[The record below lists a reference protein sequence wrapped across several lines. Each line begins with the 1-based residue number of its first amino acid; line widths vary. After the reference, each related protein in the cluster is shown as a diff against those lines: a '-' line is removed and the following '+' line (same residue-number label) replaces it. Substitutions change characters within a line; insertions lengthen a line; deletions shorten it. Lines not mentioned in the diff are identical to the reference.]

1 MKRTIKIF
9 EQINTSCDE
18 NFYVE
23 FHVAIEN
30 NKNYHMKRIF
40 FPFTFFSMIAMAVV
54 LTACNGGSQAAHI
67 TDDAIAVKV
76 RPVNTT
82 QYAPVLKYSGTMAS
96 TAEARLSFKTGGII
110 SKIYIKEGDHVVRGQ
125 LLATLDLTE
134 VNAQA
139 RQAAQGVEKVQRDV
153 DRVRNLYN
161 DTVAT
166 LEQVQN
172 ATTQLQVAEE
182 SLRIARFNQQYAQ
195 IRATESGTILK
206 KLMNEGEMASPGT
219 PVFLYNGSAGNDWVI
234 RFGVSDKDW
243 AVLKK
248 GDKASVEIDAY
259 PNKSFT
265 GVITELAQGADVAS
279 GTYEVEVKVLPN
291 GARFA
296 AGLFSTVQLQPAA
309 AQTVTLVPV
318 EAIAEANDKT
328 GYVYT
333 VNADGKTVTK
343 NKVTIAFL
351 ENSKAAIVSGLD
363 SAVEV
368 ITEGVGYLTD
378 KSVVKVVK

>member
-1 MKRTIKIF
+1 MKSLF
-9 EQINTSCDE
+9 S
-18 NFYVE
+18 
-23 FHVAIEN
+23 
-30 NKNYHMKRIF
+30 
-40 FPFTFFSMIAMAVV
+40 PFTFFLMSAMAVV
-54 LTACNGGSQAAHI
+54 LTACNGGSQAAQVI
-67 TDDAIAVKV
+67 DDAIAVKV
-76 RPVNTT
+76 QPVTT
-82 QYAPVLKYSGTMAS
+82 TRYAPVLKYSGTMAS
-96 TAEARLSFKTGGII
+96 TAEARLSFKIGGIV
-110 SKIYIKEGDHVVRGQ
+110 SKIYVKEGDHVVRGQ

-134 VNAQA
+134 INAQVQ
-139 RQAAQGVEKVQRDV
+139 QASHGVEKVQRDV
-153 DRVRNLYN
+153 NRVKNLYN

-182 SLRIARFNQQYAQ
+182 SLHIARFNQQYAQ
-195 IRATESGTILK
+195 IRATESGIILK
-206 KLMNEGEMASPGT
+206 KLMNEGELASPGT
-219 PVFLYNGSAGNDWVI
+219 PVFTFNGTAGNDWVI

-259 PNKSFT
+259 PNKPFT
-265 GVITELAQGADVAS
+265 GIITEIAQGADVAS
-279 GTYEVEVKVLPN
+279 GTYEIEVKVLPG

-296 AGLFSTVQLQPAA
+296 AGLFSTVKLQPAA
-309 AQTVTLVPV
+309 EQTVTLVPV

-343 NKVTIAFL
+343 NKVVIAFL
-351 ENSKAAIVSGLD
+351 ENNKAAIVSGLD

-378 KSVVKVVK
+378 KSEVKVIK

>member
-1 MKRTIKIF
+1 
-9 EQINTSCDE
+9 
-18 NFYVE
+18 
-23 FHVAIEN
+23 
-30 NKNYHMKRIF
+30 MKRIF
-40 FPFTFFSMIAMAVV
+40 IPLTFLLMAAMAVV
-54 LTACNGGSQAAHI
+54 LAACNGGSQAAQV

-76 RPVNTT
+76 QPVTT
-82 QYAPVLKYSGTMAS
+82 TRYAPVLKYSGTMAS
-96 TAEARLSFKTGGII
+96 TAEARLSFKIGGII
-110 SKIYIKEGDHVVRGQ
+110 SKIYVKEGDQVVRGQ

-134 VNAQA
+134 INAQVQ
-139 RQAAQGVEKVQRDV
+139 QASQGVEKVQRDV
-153 DRVRNLYN
+153 NRVKNLYN

-182 SLRIARFNQQYAQ
+182 SLHIARFNQQYAQ
-195 IRATESGTILK
+195 IRATESGIILK
-206 KLMNEGEMASPGT
+206 KLMNEGELASSGT
-219 PVFLYNGSAGNDWVI
+219 PVFTFNGTAGNDWVI

-259 PNKSFT
+259 PNKPFT
-265 GVITELAQGADVAS
+265 GIITEIAQGADVAS
-279 GTYEVEVKVLPN
+279 GTYEIEVKVLP
-291 GARFA
+291 GGSRFA

-309 AQTVTLVPV
+309 EQKVTLVPV
-318 EAIAEANDKT
+318 EAIAEANDKS

-343 NKVTIAFL
+343 NKVLIAFL
-351 ENSKAAIVSGLD
+351 ENNKAAIVSGLD

-368 ITEGVGYLTD
+368 ITEGVGYLTE
-378 KSVVKVVK
+378 KSIVKVIK

>member
-1 MKRTIKIF
+1 MRTIYFPLTIL
-9 EQINTSCDE
+9 I
-18 NFYVE
+18 VIVIA
-23 FHVAIEN
+23 VAI
-30 NKNYHMKRIF
+30 
-40 FPFTFFSMIAMAVV
+40 
-54 LTACNGGSQAAHI
+54 TACNGGSKAADI
-67 TDDAIAVKV
+67 TEDAIAVKV
-76 RPVNTT
+76 QPVTT
-82 QYAPVLKYSGTMAS
+82 TRYAPVLKYSGTMAS
-96 TAEARLSFKTGGII
+96 TAEARLSFKIGGIV
-110 SKIYIKEGDHVVRGQ
+110 SKVFVKEGDHVVKGQ

-134 VNAQA
+134 INAQVQ
-139 RQAAQGVEKVQRDV
+139 QANQNVEKVQRDV
-153 DRVRNLYN
+153 NRVKNLYN

-182 SLRIARFNQQYAQ
+182 SFRIARFNQQYAQ

-206 KLMNEGEMASPGT
+206 KLMNEGEMAAPGA
-219 PVFLYNGSAGNDWVI
+219 PVFLFNGTAGNDWVI

-248 GDKASVEIDAY
+248 GDKAAIELDAY
-259 PNKSFT
+259 PNKTFT
-265 GVITELAQGADVAS
+265 GIITEIAEGADAAG

-296 AGLFSTVQLQPAA
+296 AGLFATVQLQPAA
-309 AQTVTLVPV
+309 EQTVTLVPV
-318 EAIAEANDKT
+318 EALSEANEKT

-351 ENSKAAIVSGLD
+351 ENNKAAIVSGLD
-363 SAVEV
+363 SVRDV
-368 ITEGVGYLTD
+368 ITDGVGYLTD
-378 KSVVKVVK
+378 KSVVKIIK

>member
-1 MKRTIKIF
+1 
-9 EQINTSCDE
+9 
-18 NFYVE
+18 
-23 FHVAIEN
+23 
-30 NKNYHMKRIF
+30 MKRIF
-40 FPFTFFSMIAMAVV
+40 FPLTFLLIAAVAVV
-54 LTACNGGSQAAHI
+54 LTGCNGHSQTATI
-67 TDDAIAVKV
+67 TEDAIAVKV
-76 RPVNTT
+76 QPVTT
-82 QYAPVLKYSGTMAS
+82 SRYAPVLKYSGSMAT
-96 TAEARLSFKTGGII
+96 TAEARLSFKIGGII
-110 SKIYIKEGDHVVRGQ
+110 SKIYVKEGDHVVRGQ

-134 VNAQA
+134 INAQVQ
-139 RQAAQGVEKVQRDV
+139 QASQGVDKVQRDV
-153 DRVRNLYN
+153 NRVKNLYN

-182 SLRIARFNQQYAQ
+182 SLRIAHFNQQYAQ

-206 KLMNEGEMASPGT
+206 KLMNEGELANPGS
-219 PVFLYNGSAGNDWVI
+219 PVFMFNGTAGNDWVI

-248 GDKASVEIDAY
+248 GDKAAVEIDAY
-259 PNKSFT
+259 PNKTFT
-265 GVITELAQGADVAS
+265 GIITEIAQGADVAS
-279 GTYEVEVKVLPN
+279 GTYEIEVKVLPG

-296 AGLFSTVQLQPAA
+296 AGLFSTIRLQPATE
-309 AQTVTLVPV
+309 QTVTMVPV
-318 EAIAEANDKT
+318 EALTEASDKT

-343 NKVTIAFL
+343 NKVIIAFL
-351 ENSKAAIVSGLD
+351 ENNKAAIVSGLD
-363 SAVEV
+363 SAKEV

>member
-1 MKRTIKIF
+1 
-9 EQINTSCDE
+9 
-18 NFYVE
+18 
-23 FHVAIEN
+23 
-30 NKNYHMKRIF
+30 MKRIF
-40 FPFTFFSMIAMAVV
+40 FPLTFLLVTVMAVV
-54 LTACNGGSQAAHI
+54 LTSCNGDSQAAQV

-76 RPVNTT
+76 QPVTT
-82 QYAPVLKYSGTMAS
+82 TRYAPVLKYSGTMAS
-96 TAEARLSFKTGGII
+96 TAEARLSFKIGGII
-110 SKIYIKEGDHVVRGQ
+110 SKIYVKEGDHVVRGQ

-134 VNAQA
+134 INAQVQ
-139 RQAAQGVEKVQRDV
+139 QASQGVEKVQRDV
-153 DRVRNLYN
+153 NRVKNLYN

-182 SLRIARFNQQYAQ
+182 SLHIARFNQQYAQ
-195 IRATESGTILK
+195 IRATESGIILK
-206 KLMNEGEMASPGT
+206 KLMNEGELASPGT
-219 PVFLYNGSAGNDWVI
+219 PVFTFNGTAGNDWVI

-259 PNKSFT
+259 PNKPFT
-265 GVITELAQGADVAS
+265 GIITEIAQGADVAS
-279 GTYEVEVKVLPN
+279 GTYEIEVKVLPG

-296 AGLFSTVQLQPAA
+296 AGLFSTVKLQPAA
-309 AQTVTLVPV
+309 EQTVTLVPV

-333 VNADGKTVTK
+333 VNADGKTVAK
-343 NKVTIAFL
+343 NKVIIAFL
-351 ENSKAAIVSGLD
+351 ENNKAAIVSGLD

-368 ITEGVGYLTD
+368 ITEGLGYLTD

>member
-1 MKRTIKIF
+1 
-9 EQINTSCDE
+9 
-18 NFYVE
+18 
-23 FHVAIEN
+23 
-30 NKNYHMKRIF
+30 MKRIYI
-40 FPFTFFSMIAMAVV
+40 PLTFLLVTAMAVI
-54 LTACNGGSQAAHI
+54 LTACNGGSQAAQV

-76 RPVNTT
+76 QPVTT
-82 QYAPVLKYSGTMAS
+82 TRYAPVLKYSGTMAS
-96 TAEARLSFKTGGII
+96 TAEARLSFKIGGII
-110 SKIYIKEGDHVVRGQ
+110 SKIYVKEGDHVVRGQ

-134 VNAQA
+134 INAQVQ
-139 RQAAQGVEKVQRDV
+139 QASQGVEKVQRDV
-153 DRVRNLYN
+153 NRVKNLYN

-182 SLRIARFNQQYAQ
+182 SLRITRFNQQYAQ
-195 IRATESGTILK
+195 IRATESGIILK
-206 KLMNEGEMASPGT
+206 KLMNEGELASSGT
-219 PVFLYNGSAGNDWVI
+219 PVFTFNGTAGNDWVI

-259 PNKSFT
+259 PNKPFT
-265 GVITELAQGADVAS
+265 GIITEIAQGADVAS
-279 GTYEVEVKVLPN
+279 GTYEVEVKVLPG

-309 AQTVTLVPV
+309 EQKITLVPV

-343 NKVTIAFL
+343 NKVIIAFL
-351 ENSKAAIVSGLD
+351 ENNKAAIVSGLD

-378 KSVVKVVK
+378 KSVVKVIR